1 MDGFVNVTRFTTLAS
16 AWLAFAVAVL
26 LRGSGEHRG
35 RRLCPGDPSLC

>member
-26 LRGSGEHRG
+26 RSGVR
-35 RRLCPGDPSLC
+35 